1 MNLQIL
7 KAPIANAAML
17 IRRPGTEVFNAYI
30 NPHVSP
36 LFCFFIRWRLYEFVA
51 GYDVDPAW

>member
-17 IRRPGTEVFNAYI
+17 IRRPVTEVFNAARAQVEALRI
-30 NPHVSP
+30 CRRN
-36 LFCFFIRWRLYEFVA
+36 
-51 GYDVDPAW
+51 